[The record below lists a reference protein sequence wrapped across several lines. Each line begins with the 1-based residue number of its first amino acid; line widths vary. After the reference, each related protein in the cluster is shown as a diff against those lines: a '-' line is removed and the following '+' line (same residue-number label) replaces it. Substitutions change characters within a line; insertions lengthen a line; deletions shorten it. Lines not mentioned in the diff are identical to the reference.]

1 MMKGILKGIVFGLT
15 FFVSIVVISKIMN
28 RGNQDMTA
36 EMPEATFPVVF
47 MGIDGMIYNELHGY
61 GHSMQTAY
69 MRDTITALDEGRTT
83 EFIIETYGQHIAGI
97 SYEIRSVDGTR
108 LIEDTVLEEYEE
120 EGNRITGRITAKDL
134 LTQNQ
139 EYELI
144 LVLSLEAGN
153 NIRYYTRLI
162 WTTDYHVAEK
172 MDFARTFHEKT
183 FDKETVRE
191 LARYMETNSEGDNS
205 TLHYVDIHCSLN
217 QVSWGNLPVYQVT
230 EPIFDLIELA
240 EQTASIKAR
249 FVVATGEGDEAK
261 YFYVEE
267 FFRLRY
273 TPDQMYLLDYFRKMD
288 SLLDAD
294 SSIYVN
300 DKILVGVG
308 DENLP
313 LYESEDGNIVA
324 FELGNRLYSYNVT
337 TNKLAVVFG
346 FYDKDNLEARNLF
359 NQHNI
364 RILSIDEGGNI
375 WFVVYG
381 YMNRGRYEG
390 EVGIQLYQYDGTL
403 NTVEEVL
410 YIPYEKTYQILR
422 AQMEQLLYLSRESFL
437 YLMFQD
443 SIYEVDLTQ
452 KICRKIIDVEQE
464 KSICIS
470 DDNKMVA
477 WQDGGSLYDAHSL
490 VLMDLGRQTQLSIPV
505 NEGEMIMPL
514 GFMGED
520 LIYGVAREEDIL
532 TDNAGGT
539 VFPMYAVYICNADG
553 NILKSYRQEGIYI
566 KSCEMQ
572 NNQITLDRLI
582 KLENGSYAET
592 TQDHIMNS
600 YETTVGRNVIETV
613 ITESYGKYVQ
623 IKVRKT
629 IDAQGIQVLTP
640 KEVLYEGGR
649 RLELPEGEMVDHY
662 YVYDLEGVAGIF
674 KNPASAVMLADE
686 RAGIVVNDAG
696 GYVWIRGN
704 RMIRNQIM
712 AIGAASV
719 TEEKSSLAVCLDSML
734 VYAGV
739 VRNSEYLLSRG
750 ETVLEILEENMNGAR
765 ILNLQGCSLDA
776 MLYYINR
783 DIPVLAIL
791 NDGSA
796 FLLVGFNQYNLV
808 YLDPEQGILA
818 RMGLQDAAEWFRENG
833 NTFLTYIP

>member
-1 MMKGILKGIVFGLT
+1 MKKGIIKGIVFGFT
-15 FFVSIVVISKIMN
+15 FFISIVIISKIMN
-28 RGNQDMTA
+28 RGNHDMTA
-36 EMPEATFPVVF
+36 EMPEATFPVVY
-47 MGIDGMIYNELHGY
+47 MGMDGIRYNELHGY
-61 GHSMQTAY
+61 EHTMDPAY
-69 MRDTITALDEGRTT
+69 MRDTITVLDEGRTT
-83 EFIIETYGQHIAGI
+83 EFTIETYGQRITNI
-97 SYEIRSVDGTR
+97 TYEIRSVDGTR
-108 LIEDTVLEEYEE
+108 LIEDTVLEGYEE
-120 EGNRITGRITAKDL
+120 EKDRISGSITAKDL
-134 LTQNQ
+134 LTQDQ

-144 LVLSLEAGN
+144 IVLTLEAGN

-162 WTTDYHVAEK
+162 WTPDYHAAEK
-172 MDFARTFHEKT
+172 LDFARTFHDKT

-191 LARYMETNSEGDNS
+191 LARYMETNAEGDNS

-230 EPIFDLIELA
+230 EPVFDLIELA

-249 FVVATGEGDEAK
+249 FIVGTGEGDEAK
-261 YFYVEE
+261 FFYVEE

-273 TPDQMYLLDYFRKMD
+273 TPDVMYLLDYFRKMD
-288 SLLDAD
+288 SLLDAE
-294 SSIYVN
+294 SNIYVN
-300 DKILVGVG
+300 DKILIGVG

-313 LYESEDGNIVA
+313 LYESEDGNIIA

-346 FYDKDNLEARNLF
+346 FYDKENLETRNLF
-359 NQHNI
+359 NQHDI
-364 RILSIDEGGNI
+364 RILNIDEGGNI

-403 NTVEEVL
+403 NTLEEVL
-410 YIPYEKTYQILR
+410 YIPYEKTYQILK
-422 AQMEQLLYLSRESFL
+422 AQMEQLLYLSRESYL

-443 SIYEVDLTQ
+443 CLYEVDLTQ
-452 KICRKIIDVEQE
+452 KVCKSIIEVEQE

-470 DDNKMVA
+470 HSNKMVA
-477 WQDGGSLYDAHSL
+477 WQNGGSLYDAHSL
-490 VLMDLGRQTQLSIPV
+490 VLMDLGSRRQLSVPAG
-505 NEGEMIMPL
+505 EGEVVMPL

-520 LIYGVAREEDIL
+520 LIYGLAKEEDVL
-532 TDNAGGT
+532 TDHAGRT
-539 VFPMYAVYICNADG
+539 TFPMYVVYICNAEG

-566 KSCEMQ
+566 SGCVIQ
-572 NNQITLDRLI
+572 NNQIALDRLV
-582 KLENGSYAET
+582 KLEEGGYAET
-592 TQDHIMNS
+592 EQDYIMNS
-600 YETTVGRNVIETV
+600 HETAVGRNVIETV

-629 IDAQGIQVLTP
+629 IDAQGVQVLTP

-649 RLELPEGEMVDHY
+649 RLELSEEDEEEHY

-674 KNPASAVMLADE
+674 KNPASAVMLADK
-686 RAGIVVNDAG
+686 RAGVVVNDDG
-696 GYVWIRGN
+696 EYVWIRGN

-712 AIGAASV
+712 AIGTASV
-719 TEEKSSLAVCLDSML
+719 TEEKGSLAVCLDSML
-734 VYAGV
+734 AYTGV

-750 ETVLEILEENMNGAR
+750 KTVLEILEENMDGAR

-776 MLYYINR
+776 VLHYVNR

-796 FLLVGFNQYNLV
+796 VLLVGFNQYNLV
-808 YLDPEQGILA
+808 YLDPEQGSLA
-818 RMGLQDAAEWFRENG
+818 RMGLTDAAEWFAENR